1 MVTDDVTTILVDPEV
16 RALIVVVCRTLIYI
30 VKWLKRRY
38 RIIE

>member
-1 MVTDDVTTILVDPEV
+1 MSEKSSSILVDPEV